1 MKRTAALFAVLVA
14 VAAPSFA
21 EDAVE
26 SSPYYPTKVG
36 STWKYK
42 FARGVL
48 TNKITKHEKVGDVLC
63 ARLDTLSGD
72 KVVSNE
78 HVTITRSGVERH
90 ATLGFR
96 PEPPVLLLKFPLKD
110 KDEWEIDS
118 KVGEETIKGTAKV
131 EKESLTIGEKKYDD
145 VYKVT
150 TDVKTGAMQI
160 KSICWYAKD
169 VGMVKQNL
177 NFAGNEVKLE
187 LEEFKAGE

>member
-1 MKRTAALFAVLVA
+1 MKRPAALFAVLLA
-14 VAAPSFA
+14 VAAPAFA
-21 EDAVE
+21 EETIE
-26 SSPYYPTKVG
+26 SAPYYPTKIG
-36 STWKYK
+36 STWKYR

-48 TNKITKHEKVGDVLC
+48 TNKITRHEKVGDVLC

-78 HVTITRSGVERH
+78 HVTITKNGVERH

-110 KDEWEIDS
+110 KDEWDIDS
-118 KVGEETIKGTAKV
+118 KVGEETIKGKANV
-131 EKESLTIGEKKYDD
+131 EKEELKIGDKTYDTF
-145 VYKVT
+145 KVT
-150 TDVKTGAMQI
+150 TDVKTGTMQI
-160 KSICWYAKD
+160 KSVCWYAKD